1 MLVYCNMVMKYTP
14 LILLSVLSVLLIPIM
29 QTVNAQNP
37 LDQLIGGLKNLT
49 GGASKAVNNTAS
61 QAGQSL
67 NKAGQSANNTASQAG
82 QSANNTASQ
91 AGQSLNKAGQ
101 SANNTASQAGQSA
114 NNTASQAGQSASKA
128 TNSSTIQSN
137 AGSYPGN
144 ASDTGN
150 NNISK
155 NNPIGGVL
163 QNATKGVSDTLGKLF
178 NPGNNATK

>member
-1 MLVYCNMVMKYTP
+1 MVMKYTP

-67 NKAGQSANNTASQAG
+67 NKAGQSMNNTASQAG
-82 QSANNTASQ
+82 QSMNNTASQ
-91 AGQSLNKAGQ
+91 AGQSM
-101 SANNTASQAGQSA
+101 NNTASQ
-114 NNTASQAGQSASKA
+114 A

-144 ASDTGN
+144 ASDAGN
-150 NNISK
+150 TNISK

-178 NPGNNATK
+178 NPGNNTTK

>member
-1 MLVYCNMVMKYTP
+1 MLAYCNMVMKYTP

-49 GGASKAVNNTAS
+49 GGASKA
-61 QAGQSL
+61 
-67 NKAGQSANNTASQAG
+67 
-82 QSANNTASQ
+82 ANNTASQ

-144 ASDTGN
+144 ASDAGN

-155 NNPIGGVL
+155 NNPIGGAL

-178 NPGNNATK
+178 NPGNNTTK

>member
-1 MLVYCNMVMKYTP
+1 MLAYCNMVMKYTP

-82 QSANNTASQ
+82 QS
-91 AGQSLNKAGQ
+91 LNKAGQ

-144 ASDTGN
+144 ASDAGN

-178 NPGNNATK
+178 NPGNNTTK

>member
-1 MLVYCNMVMKYTP
+1 MLAYCNMVMKYTP

-91 AGQSLNKAGQ
+91 AGQSA
-101 SANNTASQAGQSA
+101 SNTASQAGQSA

-155 NNPIGGVL
+155 NNPVGGVL

-178 NPGNNATK
+178 NPGNNTAK

>member
-1 MLVYCNMVMKYTP
+1 MLAYCNMVMKYTP

-37 LDQLIGGLKNLT
+37 LDQIIGGLKNLT

-67 NKAGQSANNTASQAG
+67 NK
-82 QSANNTASQ
+82 
-91 AGQSLNKAGQ
+91 
-101 SANNTASQAGQSA
+101 AGQSA

>member
-1 MLVYCNMVMKYTP
+1 MLAYCNMVMKYTP

-91 AGQSLNKAGQ
+91 AGQS
-101 SANNTASQAGQSA
+101 
-114 NNTASQAGQSASKA
+114 ASKA

-144 ASDTGN
+144 ASDAGN

-178 NPGNNATK
+178 NPGNNTTK

>member
-1 MLVYCNMVMKYTP
+1 MLAYCNMVMKYTP

-37 LDQLIGGLKNLT
+37 LDQIIGGLKNLT

-82 QSANNTASQ
+82 QSMNNTASQ
-91 AGQSLNKAGQ
+91 AGQSM
-101 SANNTASQAGQSA
+101 NNTASQAGQSM
-114 NNTASQAGQSASKA
+114 NNTASQA

-144 ASDTGN
+144 ASDAGN

-178 NPGNNATK
+178 NPGNNTTK

>member
-1 MLVYCNMVMKYTP
+1 MLAYCNMVMKYTP

-67 NKAGQSANNTASQAG
+67 NKAGQSMNNTASQAG
-82 QSANNTASQ
+82 QSMNNTASQ
-91 AGQSLNKAGQ
+91 
-101 SANNTASQAGQSA
+101 
-114 NNTASQAGQSASKA
+114 A

-144 ASDTGN
+144 ASDAGN

-178 NPGNNATK
+178 NPGNNTTK

>member
-1 MLVYCNMVMKYTP
+1 MLAYCNMVMKYTP

-49 GGASKAVNNTAS
+49 GGASKA
-61 QAGQSL
+61 
-67 NKAGQSANNTASQAG
+67 
-82 QSANNTASQ
+82 ANNTASQ

>member
-1 MLVYCNMVMKYTP
+1 MLAYCNMVMKYTP
-14 LILLSVLSVLLIPIM
+14 LILLSVLSVLLIPIL

-67 NKAGQSANNTASQAG
+67 NKAGQSMNNTASQAG
-82 QSANNTASQ
+82 QSMNNTASQ
-91 AGQSLNKAGQ
+91 AGQSM
-101 SANNTASQAGQSA
+101 NNTASQ
-114 NNTASQAGQSASKA
+114 A

-144 ASDTGN
+144 ASDAGN

-178 NPGNNATK
+178 NPGNNTTK

>member
-1 MLVYCNMVMKYTP
+1 MKYTP

-49 GGASKAVNNTAS
+49 GGASKAV
-61 QAGQSL
+61 
-67 NKAGQSANNTASQAG
+67 
-82 QSANNTASQ
+82 NNTASQ

>member
-1 MLVYCNMVMKYTP
+1 MLAYCNMVMKYTP

-49 GGASKAVNNTAS
+49 GGASKAV
-61 QAGQSL
+61 
-67 NKAGQSANNTASQAG
+67 
-82 QSANNTASQ
+82 NNTASQ

>member
-1 MLVYCNMVMKYTP
+1 MLAYCNMVMKYTP

-49 GGASKAVNNTAS
+49 SGASKA
-61 QAGQSL
+61 
-67 NKAGQSANNTASQAG
+67 ANNTASQAG
-82 QSANNTASQ
+82 QSM
-91 AGQSLNKAGQ
+91 NK
-101 SANNTASQAGQSA
+101 AGQSA

-178 NPGNNATK
+178 NPGNNTAK

>member
-1 MLVYCNMVMKYTP
+1 MIVYCNMVMKYTP

-61 QAGQSL
+61 QAGQS
-67 NKAGQSANNTASQAG
+67 ASQ
-82 QSANNTASQ
+82 
-91 AGQSLNKAGQ
+91 AGQ

-144 ASDTGN
+144 ASDAGN

-155 NNPIGGVL
+155 NNPVGGVL

-178 NPGNNATK
+178 NPGNNTTK

>member
-1 MLVYCNMVMKYTP
+1 MLAYCNMVMKYTP

-67 NKAGQSANNTASQAG
+67 NKAGQSMNNTASQAG
-82 QSANNTASQ
+82 QSMNNTASQ
-91 AGQSLNKAGQ
+91 
-101 SANNTASQAGQSA
+101 
-114 NNTASQAGQSASKA
+114 A

-144 ASDTGN
+144 ASDAGN

>member
-1 MLVYCNMVMKYTP
+1 MLAYCNMVMKYTP

-49 GGASKAVNNTAS
+49 GGASKAANNTAS

-67 NKAGQSANNTASQAG
+67 NKAG

>member
-1 MLVYCNMVMKYTP
+1 MLAYCNMVMKYTP

-67 NKAGQSANNTASQAG
+67 NKAGQSMNNTASQAG
-82 QSANNTASQ
+82 QSMNNTASQ
-91 AGQSLNKAGQ
+91 AGQSM
-101 SANNTASQAGQSA
+101 NNTASQ
-114 NNTASQAGQSASKA
+114 A

-144 ASDTGN
+144 ASDAGN

-178 NPGNNATK
+178 NPGNNTTK